1 MAVERQRSE
10 ISELWVSH
18 GTWARQVEPPEA
30 RRGFSQMKAR
40 EHTGRKKRKLRGEDS
55 QF

>member
-1 MAVERQRSE
+1 MAVDMQRRK

-18 GTWARQVEPPEA
+18 GTQALGVKPPDA

-40 EHTGRKKRKLRGEDS
+40 GHADRKKRKLKGEDS